1 MHGDA
6 ETYFL
11 WEKVS
16 STEES
21 PKRLTQTEPLGLGGG
36 TESGGL
42 LFSRSLEGNHLGSQW
57 SDQYDLFVCNKSKNF
72 FWFLI

>member
-1 MHGDA
+1 MPCRGQRTHGDV

-21 PKRLTQTEPLGLGGG
+21 PKRLTQTEPLSLGGG
-36 TESGGL
+36 GAQSRQGYYSHTLGG
-42 LFSRSLEGNHLGSQW
+42 
-57 SDQYDLFVCNKSKNF
+57 
-72 FWFLI
+72 